1 MDHLE
6 DPSNDAPRFQWG
18 KKRGVGGAKRNFLF
32 YESFMIDNII
42 YSLYDSI
49 YAYNELGEP
58 HIGKIVKLWQQPDNK
73 RKVKLVWF
81 FRPNELNN
89 YLEDTPLEK
98 EIFLATGEGAG
109 LCNINPLEVIVGKC
123 SVICTL
129 RDERNPQPSNY
140 ELETADYIFYRTFNV
155 QSFTI
160 SENFD
165 EKIAGVEVKYF
176 LNHKEDQLDSKT
188 EVKADT
194 DKVGPLIPIPLST
207 SMPDPLRILENAENN
222 SIKPAATSF
231 KKAADIVSKLSGQ
244 CLPDKRG
251 SPKMEITSEGG
262 NVEDD
267 SVYDKNISHSGLVDG
282 KYLKKMNIPAQVM
295 NATRLNKNE
304 VESNGCNSSSHLR
317 KESSEMRSDAPVDKI
332 LKRMDTNASKEAMS
346 HPSFQKPKMESN
358 GAGSS
363 KEILH
368 LHKNLSE
375 NRNLV
380 DGKTK
385 IVDGPEKKSPL
396 LAMTKKHSDTEVLQV
411 TRRPDVDK
419 SKWFKMKWEDRIQKA
434 EREGTLVFVENLD
447 PSYASSEVEDIIF
460 TTLQLSCTAQMVPQA
475 TFQNPNHGQAYVIFK
490 TRDAAD
496 LAVSKINR
504 GCILLP
510 NGSPL
515 LCSKGLLEVP
525 KSSIR
530 GHLSVNKFLTR
541 EARMAVSTSH
551 CSQPNTIEYEMA
563 MEWRLSEELAGR
575 SLKILHREQAD
586 KLKEVKKRLKS
597 K

>member
-18 KKRGVGGAKRNFLF
+18 KKRGVGGAKRNFQF

-49 YAYNELGEP
+49 YAYNEIGEP

-81 FRPNELNN
+81 FRPNDLYN
-89 YLEDTPLEK
+89 YLEDKPLEK
-98 EIFLATGEGAG
+98 EIFLATGEGVG
-109 LCNINPLEVIVGKC
+109 LCNINPLEVILGKC

-176 LNHKEDQLDSKT
+176 LNRKEDQSDFKT

-194 DKVGPLIPIPLST
+194 DKVGPLIPIPPST
-207 SMPDPLRILENAENN
+207 SMPDPLRTVENTENN
-222 SIKPAATSF
+222 NIKSAATSF

-244 CLPDKRG
+244 CLSDKRG

-282 KYLKKMNIPAQVM
+282 KYLKKMKNPVQVM
-295 NATRLNKNE
+295 NATHLNMHE
-304 VESNGCNSSSHLR
+304 VESNGCNSSSHQ
-317 KESSEMRSDAPVDKI
+317 ESSEMRSDAPVDKI
-332 LKRMDTNASKEAMS
+332 LKRMVTNASKEAMR
-346 HPSFQKPKMESN
+346 HPSFQKPNMESN
-358 GAGSS
+358 GVGSS

-368 LHKNLSE
+368 LNKKLSE

-385 IVDGPEKKSPL
+385 IVDGPEKKTPL
-396 LAMTKKHSDTEVLQV
+396 LAMTKKHSDNEVLQV
-411 TRRPDVDK
+411 TRRPDVDR
-419 SKWFKMKWEDRIQKA
+419 SKWFKMNWEERMRKA
-434 EREGTLVFVENLD
+434 EREGTLVLVENLD

-460 TTLQLSCTAQMVPQA
+460 TTLQLSCNAKMIPQA

-496 LAVSKINR
+496 SAVSKINR

-530 GHLSVNKFLTR
+530 GHLSVNKLLTR
-541 EARMAVSTSH
+541 ETRMAVSTSH

-563 MEWRLSEELAGR
+563 MEWRLCDELAGR
-575 SLKILHREQAD
+575 SLKILHKEQAD
-586 KLKEVKKRLKS
+586 KLKEVKRRLKS

>member
-18 KKRGVGGAKRNFLF
+18 KKRGVGGAKKSIQF

-42 YSLYDSI
+42 YSLYDSV
-49 YAYNELGEP
+49 YSYNEVGEP

-81 FRPNELNN
+81 FRPNELKN

-98 EIFLATGEGAG
+98 EIFLATGQGVG
-109 LCNINPLEVIVGKC
+109 LFNINPLEVIVGKC

-129 RDERNPQPSNY
+129 RDERNQQPSNY
-140 ELETADYIFYRTFNV
+140 ELEMADYIFHRTFNV

-160 SENFD
+160 SEKFD

-176 LNHKEDQLDSKT
+176 LNRKEDQLDSVT

-194 DKVGPLIPIPLST
+194 DKVGPLTPIPLGS
-207 SMPDPLRILENAENN
+207 SMPDPLRILENIENN
-222 SIKPAATSF
+222 SIKSAPTSF

-244 CLPDKRG
+244 CRSDKRG

-267 SVYDKNISHSGLVDG
+267 SKYDKNISYSGLVDG
-282 KYLKKMNIPAQVM
+282 KYLKKMKIPAQVT
-295 NATRLNKNE
+295 NAICLNKHE
-304 VESNGCNSSSHLR
+304 VESNGCNSLSHVL

-332 LKRMDTNASKEAMS
+332 LKRMVTNASKEAMS

-358 GAGSS
+358 GVGSS

-368 LHKNLSE
+368 LHEKLSE
-375 NRNLV
+375 KRHLL

-385 IVDGPEKKSPL
+385 IVDGPEKKAPL

-411 TRRPDVDK
+411 TRRLDVVRLTFYAHILSI
-419 SKWFKMKWEDRIQKA
+419 SK
-434 EREGTLVFVENLD
+434 
-447 PSYASSEVEDIIF
+447 
-460 TTLQLSCTAQMVPQA
+460 LQ
-475 TFQNPNHGQAYVIFK
+475 
-490 TRDAAD
+490 
-496 LAVSKINR
+496 
-504 GCILLP
+504 
-510 NGSPL
+510 
-515 LCSKGLLEVP
+515 
-525 KSSIR
+525 
-530 GHLSVNKFLTR
+530 
-541 EARMAVSTSH
+541 TS
-551 CSQPNTIEYEMA
+551 
-563 MEWRLSEELAGR
+563 
-575 SLKILHREQAD
+575 
-586 KLKEVKKRLKS
+586 
-597 K
+597 